1 MNYTDEKVKKTLRFE
16 EARASKVVP
25 VCTRFRDG
33 YPKYGDKTKTQKV
46 FVSGTKPE
54 QREILVFDGDVLLG
68 RVIHVDPEEVK
79 TRAWNRTGS
88 GPWALQP
95 NSRYGFANPEH
106 AERFAATILQAKKEC
121 GEYFAAK
128 RKSDQER
135 ERTKISRIPLKAL
148 PFGSGDEFYPTPT
161 ALAGRMI
168 GKINW
173 KNVKTVLEPSA
184 GKGDI
189 VSAMIECSKA
199 WRSPLYD
206 QYRDSVSDMI
216 DCIEIDPNLQALLK
230 GLGYRVVAD
239 DFLTFHTYK
248 KYDAIIMNPPFFNGD
263 AHLLK
268 AIELQEQAG
277 GQICCLLN
285 AETIRNPYTRR
296 RQELLSKLKRYGA
309 EYDFVE
315 NGFKKAERTSDV
327 ETVIISLTVPGPE
340 SRSNIVEELKKAP
353 RYSGE
358 YSPTALMEKGDV
370 VRELIQLYN
379 FEADAIVRLL
389 REYQGLLPYLEPG
402 PYDTAIVR
410 LSVGRANDTTT
421 VTTGTVNSALESLRK
436 AFWYKLL
443 HDPRLESM
451 IGKMT
456 EKMRR
461 DYDSKIEA
469 MRDRDFS
476 EYNIRT
482 LLLDIQS
489 QLCQGLEDEIMRQFR
504 EMTNHALYDGCEN
517 VHYYNG
523 WRTNH
528 AAKVNMKVILPF
540 YGAFGSCS
548 WNKSDKLDKSSVIQY
563 LSDLLK
569 VLDFLDRG
577 ETSYRPS
584 LSSEIDR
591 ANIGD
596 GRRKVFTTY
605 FEATFFKKG
614 TCHIKFHEEAR
625 RVVDRLNIFAATH
638 QKDGQNWLPP
648 YFGKVS
654 YDAMDDEGKSIIDS
668 FYGDIEDPEKRHT
681 EYAKVCQNPNYYLT
695 SIDASSLPLLNES

>member
-1 MNYTDEKVKKTLRFE
+1 MKLKFE
-16 EARASKVVP
+16 DARASKIVP
-25 VCTRFRDG
+25 VCSRFRDG
-33 YPKYGDKTKTQKV
+33 DRYPKHGDRTTQKV
-46 FVSGTKPE
+46 FLHGTKPE
-54 QREILVFDGDVLLG
+54 QREIFVYNGDVLLG
-68 RVIHVDPEEVK
+68 RIIHVEPTKVETSPWK
-79 TRAWNRTGS
+79 RTGS

-95 NSRYGFANPEH
+95 NSKYGFVSPNH
-106 AERFAATILQAKKEC
+106 AERFCETILQAKKEC
-121 GEYFAAK
+121 GEYFAAEL
-128 RKSDQER
+128 KSDQER
-135 ERTKISRIPLKAL
+135 ERNKISRIPLKAL
-148 PFGSGDEFYPTPT
+148 PFGSGDEFFPTPT

-173 KNVKTVLEPSA
+173 KDVKTVLEPSA

-189 VSAMIECSKA
+189 ISAMIDCSKA
-199 WRSPLYD
+199 WQSMLYD
-206 QYRDSVSDMI
+206 QYRGSISDMV
-216 DCIEIDPNLQALLK
+216 DCIEIDQNLQALLK

-248 KYDAIIMNPPFFNGD
+248 KYDAIIMNPPFSNGD

-285 AETIRNPYTRR
+285 AETVRNPYTRR
-296 RQELLSKLKRYGA
+296 RQELLSKLKEYGA
-309 EYDFVE
+309 EYDFVK
-315 NGFKKAERTSDV
+315 NGFRKAERTSSV
-327 ETVIISLTVPGPE
+327 ETVIITLTVPEPE

-410 LSVGRANDTTT
+410 LSVGRVNDTTKIT
-421 VTTGTVNSALESLRK
+421 SETINSALESLREV
-436 AFWYKLL
+436 FWHKLL
-443 HDPRLESM
+443 HDPDPRLESM

-456 EKMRR
+456 EKMRQ
-461 DYDSKIEA
+461 DYDGKIHE

-476 EYNIRT
+476 EYNIRA

-504 EMTNHALYDGCEN
+504 EMTSHALYDGCQN

-540 YGAFGSCS
+540 YGAFGSYS
-548 WNKSDKLDKSSVIQY
+548 WNKSDKLDKVSVIHY

-584 LSSEIDR
+584 LSGEIDR

-596 GRRKVFTTY
+596 GRRKVFTAY
-605 FEATFFKKG
+605 FEASFFKKG

-654 YDAMDDEGKSIIDS
+654 YDAMDDEGKAVIDS
-668 FYGDIEDPEKRHT
+668 FYGDIEDPEKRHA
-681 EYAKVCQNPNYYLT
+681 EYEKVCQNPNYYLT
-695 SIDASSLPLLNES
+695 SIDASSLPLLNAGAAEES

>member
-1 MNYTDEKVKKTLRFE
+1 MKLRFE
-16 EARASKVVP
+16 DARASTIVP
-25 VCTRFRDG
+25 VCTRFRQG
-33 YPKYGDKTKTQKV
+33 YRKYGKETKTQRV
-46 FVSGTKPE
+46 FLSRTKPE
-54 QREILVFDGDVLLG
+54 NREIFVFNGDMLLG
-68 RVIHVDPEEVK
+68 RIIHVEPTKVE
-79 TRAWNRTGS
+79 TSPWQRTGS

-95 NSRYGFANPEH
+95 NSKYGFVSPNH
-106 AERFAATILQAKKEC
+106 AERFCETILQAKKEC

-128 RKSDQER
+128 LKNEQER
-135 ERTKISRIPLKAL
+135 ERTKISRVPLKAL
-148 PFGSGDEFYPTPT
+148 PFGSGDEFFPTPT

-168 GKINW
+168 GKIKW

-184 GKGDI
+184 GKGDL
-189 VSAMIECSKA
+189 VAAMIECSKA
-199 WRSPLYD
+199 WQSLLYD
-206 QYRDSVSDMI
+206 QYRGSISDMV
-216 DCIEIDPNLQALLK
+216 DCIESDPNLQALLK
-230 GLGYRVVAD
+230 GLGYRLVAD

-248 KYDAIIMNPPFFNGD
+248 KYDVILMNPPFSNGD

-285 AETIRNPYTRR
+285 AETVRNPYTQR

-309 EYDFVE
+309 EYEFVE
-315 NGFKKAERTSDV
+315 NGFRKAERTSDV
-327 ETVIISLTVPGPE
+327 ETVIITLTVPEPE

-410 LSVGRANDTTT
+410 LSVGRQAKDTTK
-421 VTTGTVNSALESLRK
+421 VTTETINSALESLREV
-436 AFWYKLL
+436 FWHKLL

-456 EKMRR
+456 ERMRR
-461 DYDSKIEA
+461 DYDSKIEE

-476 EYNIRT
+476 EYNIRA

-489 QLCQGLEDEIMRQFR
+489 QIRQGLEDAIMGQF
-504 EMTNHALYDGCEN
+504 EDMTRHALYDGCQN

-523 WRTNH
+523 WKTNH

-540 YGAFGSCS
+540 YSAFGSYS
-548 WNKSDKLDKSSVIQY
+548 WNKSDKLDKVSVTQY

-596 GRRKVFTTY
+596 GRRKVFTAY

-654 YDAMDDEGKSIIDS
+654 YDAMDDEGKAVIDS
-668 FYGDIEDPEKRHT
+668 FYGDIEDPQKRHA

-695 SIDASSLPLLNES
+695 SIDASSLPLLNAGAAEES